1 MGFFDRFFNKET
13 PPAPRKR
20 RNRVSSK
27 LERLGV
33 SRVRMDM
40 TNLNR
45 AAENALDPNNSDRS
59 TLLDIYERTVKDGQY
74 IAEHDK
80 AVAYLITE
88 PFVITNKKTGKEDQ
102 EKTKLLERPWFTNFL
117 KIALDVEFWG
127 YTLLEFQQQDSN
139 GEFLDVIVFPRH
151 HVRPFE
157 KTITKYPDETGG
169 LPYGGTETAWFLLEM
184 GDANVLGKLE
194 SISVEMIWKT
204 FARSDWSEYN
214 ERYGKPFVIYQT
226 DTDSQTEMDE
236 AFEMAQ
242 KFGSD
247 LVGVTGTDEKLDV
260 ISVASKEA
268 CENFKQMAIS
278 CDEYIA
284 KMVNGQTGTSDV
296 KAWAGSAEV
305 HERVLTEFTKSRMK
319 RIQNDINYKL
329 IPFLTAHGY
338 PLNDCEFGF
347 YTLMNKSDNTVDNKS
362 YNADKPSKFNKDNP
376 EDNLLGFFA

>member
-1 MGFFDRFFNKET
+1 
-13 PPAPRKR
+13 
-20 RNRVSSK
+20 
-27 LERLGV
+27 
-33 SRVRMDM
+33 MDM
-40 TNLNR
+40 TNLT
-45 AAENALDPNNSDRS
+45 AAPAENALDRNSDRS

-284 KMVNGQTGTSDV
+284 KMVNGQTG
-296 KAWAGSAEV
+296 
-305 HERVLTEFTKSRMK
+305 
-319 RIQNDINYKL
+319 DI
-329 IPFLTAHGY
+329 
-338 PLNDCEFGF
+338 
-347 YTLMNKSDNTVDNKS
+347 
-362 YNADKPSKFNKDNP
+362 
-376 EDNLLGFFA
+376 